1 MANKI
6 SVSVMCSDLMNLE
19 RDIKTLERNGVDW
32 LHIDV
37 MDAHFVPNLTFGPD
51 FPNAMHRV
59 TSMPLDIHLMTEEPE
74 FIASKIDIK
83 AGDIVSTHVELKRDL
98 SAFAAEIH
106 SKGAMFGVVL
116 NPDTDVEALAPY
128 MEYSDMVTL
137 MLVHP
142 GFAGAKLVE
151 GILDKVAVTRKW
163 LDEHGYSNVL
173 ISVDGSVSCERAE
186 LMAAM
191 GANVFVGGTA
201 GIYRKGMSLVDTIPA
216 FRAAIARYTLE
227 RSDI

>member
-6 SVSVMCSDLMNLE
+6 TVSVMCSDLMNLE
-19 RDIKTLERNGVDW
+19 RDIKELERNGVDW
-32 LHIDV
+32 LHIDI

-59 TSMPLDIHLMTEEPE
+59 TNMPLDIHLMCEDPE
-74 FIASKIDIK
+74 FICSKIDVH
-83 AGDIVSTHVELKRDL
+83 AGDIISTHVELKKDFTD
-98 SAFAAEIH
+98 FAAKIH
-106 SKGAMFGVVL
+106 EKGAMFGVVV
-116 NPDTDVEALAPY
+116 NPDTPVDSVAPH
-128 MEYSDMVTL
+128 MAYSDMVTL

-151 GILDKVAVTRKW
+151 GILDKVAEMRQS
-163 LDEHGYSNVL
+163 LDSNGYENVL

-186 LMAAM
+186 LMAGM

-201 GIYRKGMSLVDTIPA
+201 GVYRKGMELSESIPLL
-216 FRAAIARYTLE
+216 RAAI
-227 RSDI
+227 SK

>member
-37 MDAHFVPNLTFGPD
+37 MDGHFVPNLTFGPD

-83 AGDIVSTHVELKRDL
+83 AGDIVSTHVELNRDL
-98 SAFAAEIH
+98 SAFAADIH
-106 SKGAMFGVVL
+106 AKGAMFGVVV
-116 NPDTDVEALAPY
+116 NPDTDVEALAPH
-128 MEYSDMVTL
+128 MKYSDMVTL

-142 GFAGAKLVE
+142 GFAGAKLVD

-201 GIYRKGMSLVDTIPA
+201 GIYRKGMSLDDTIPA
-216 FRAAIARYTLE
+216 FRAAISR
-227 RSDI
+227 

>member
-83 AGDIVSTHVELKRDL
+83 AGDIVSTHVELNRDL

-106 SKGAMFGVVL
+106 AKGAMFGVVV
-116 NPDTDVEALAPY
+116 NPDTDVEALAPH

-201 GIYRKGMSLVDTIPA
+201 GIYRKGMSLDDTIPA
-216 FRAAIARYTLE
+216 FRAAISR
-227 RSDI
+227 

>member
-6 SVSVMCSDLMNLE
+6 TVSVMCSDLMNLE
-19 RDIKTLERNGVDW
+19 RDIKELERNGVDW
-32 LHIDV
+32 LHIDI

-59 TSMPLDIHLMTEEPE
+59 TNMPLDIHLMCEDPE
-74 FIASKIDIK
+74 FICSKIDVH
-83 AGDIVSTHVELKRDL
+83 AGDIISTHVELKKDFTD
-98 SAFAAEIH
+98 FAAKIH
-106 SKGAMFGVVL
+106 EKGAMFGVVV
-116 NPDTDVEALAPY
+116 NPDTPVDSVAPH
-128 MEYSDMVTL
+128 MAYSDMVTL

-151 GILDKVAVTRKW
+151 GILDKVAEMRQW
-163 LDEHGYSNVL
+163 LDSNGYENVL

-186 LMAAM
+186 LMAGM

-201 GIYRKGMSLVDTIPA
+201 GVYRKGMQLSESIPLL
-216 FRAAIARYTLE
+216 RAAI
-227 RSDI
+227 SK

>member
-6 SVSVMCSDLMNLE
+6 TVSVMCSDLMNLE
-19 RDIKTLERNGVDW
+19 RDIKELERNGVDW
-32 LHIDV
+32 LHIDI

-59 TSMPLDIHLMTEEPE
+59 TDMPLDIHLMCEDPE
-74 FIASKIDIK
+74 FIYSKIQINP
-83 AGDIVSTHVELKRDL
+83 GDIIPTHVELNKDFTE
-98 SAFAAEIH
+98 FAADVH
-106 SKGAMFGVVL
+106 AKGGMFGVVV
-116 NPDTDVEALAPY
+116 NPDTPVDSVAPH
-128 MEYSDMVTL
+128 MAYSDMVTL

-151 GILDKVAVTRKW
+151 GILDKVAEMRQW
-163 LDEHGYSNVL
+163 LDSNGYENVL

-186 LMAAM
+186 LMAGM

-201 GIYRKGMSLVDTIPA
+201 GVYRKGMELSESIPLL
-216 FRAAIARYTLE
+216 RAAI
-227 RSDI
+227 SK

>member
-6 SVSVMCSDLMNLE
+6 TVSVMCSDLMNLE
-19 RDIKTLERNGVDW
+19 RDIKELERNGVDW
-32 LHIDV
+32 LHIDI

-59 TSMPLDIHLMTEEPE
+59 TNMPLDIHLMCEDPE
-74 FIASKIDIK
+74 FICSKIDVH
-83 AGDIVSTHVELKRDL
+83 AGDIISTHVELKKDFTD
-98 SAFAAEIH
+98 FAAKIH
-106 SKGAMFGVVL
+106 EKGAMFGVVV
-116 NPDTDVEALAPY
+116 NPDTPVDSVAPH
-128 MEYSDMVTL
+128 MAYSDMVTL

-151 GILDKVAVTRKW
+151 GILGKVAEMRQW
-163 LDEHGYSNVL
+163 LDSNGYENVL

-186 LMAAM
+186 LMAGM

-201 GIYRKGMSLVDTIPA
+201 GVYRKGMELSESIPLL
-216 FRAAIARYTLE
+216 RAAI
-227 RSDI
+227 SK

>member
-1 MANKI
+1 MTNKI

-116 NPDTDVEALAPY
+116 NPDTDVEALAPH

-201 GIYRKGMSLVDTIPA
+201 GIYRKGMSLDDTIPA
-216 FRAAIARYTLE
+216 FRAAISR
-227 RSDI
+227 

>member
-37 MDAHFVPNLTFGPD
+37 MDGHFVPNLTFGPD

-74 FIASKIDIK
+74 FIASKIDIR
-83 AGDIVSTHVELKRDL
+83 AGDIVSTHVELNRDL

-106 SKGAMFGVVL
+106 AKGAMFGVVV
-116 NPDTDVEALAPY
+116 NPDTDVEALAPH
-128 MEYSDMVTL
+128 MKYSDMVTL

-201 GIYRKGMSLVDTIPA
+201 GIYRKGMSLDDTIPA
-216 FRAAIARYTLE
+216 FRAAISR
-227 RSDI
+227 

>member
-19 RDIKTLERNGVDW
+19 RDIKILERNGVDW

-59 TSMPLDIHLMTEEPE
+59 TSMPLDIHLMTEDPE

-83 AGDIVSTHVELKRDL
+83 AGDIVSTHVELNRDL

-106 SKGAMFGVVL
+106 SKGAMFGVVI
-116 NPDTDVEALAPY
+116 NPDTDVEALAPH
-128 MEYSDMVTL
+128 MKYSEMVTL

-163 LDEHGYSNVL
+163 LDEHGYADVL

-201 GIYRKGMSLVDTIPA
+201 GIYRKGMSLDDTIPA
-216 FRAAIARYTLE
+216 FRAAI
-227 RSDI
+227 SK

>member
-37 MDAHFVPNLTFGPD
+37 MDGHFVPNLTFGPD

-83 AGDIVSTHVELKRDL
+83 AGDIVSTHVELNRDL

-106 SKGAMFGVVL
+106 AKGAMFGVVV
-116 NPDTDVEALAPY
+116 NPDTDVEALAPH
-128 MEYSDMVTL
+128 MKYSDMVTL

-142 GFAGAKLVE
+142 GFAGAKLVD

-201 GIYRKGMSLVDTIPA
+201 GIYRKGMSLDDTIPA
-216 FRAAIARYTLE
+216 FRAAISR
-227 RSDI
+227 

>member
-59 TSMPLDIHLMTEEPE
+59 TSMPLDIHLMTEDPE

-83 AGDIVSTHVELKRDL
+83 AGDIVSTHVELNRDL
-98 SAFAAEIH
+98 SAFAADIH
-106 SKGAMFGVVL
+106 SKGAMFGVVV
-116 NPDTDVEALAPY
+116 NPDTDVEALAPH
-128 MEYSDMVTL
+128 MKYSDMVTL

-201 GIYRKGMSLVDTIPA
+201 GIYRKGMSLDDTIPA
-216 FRAAIARYTLE
+216 FRAAISR
-227 RSDI
+227 

>member
-6 SVSVMCSDLMNLE
+6 TVSVMCSDLMNLE
-19 RDIKTLERNGVDW
+19 RDIKELERNGVDW
-32 LHIDV
+32 LHIDI

-59 TSMPLDIHLMTEEPE
+59 TDMPLDIHLMCEDPE
-74 FIASKIDIK
+74 FICSKIDVH
-83 AGDIVSTHVELKRDL
+83 AGDIISTHVELKKDFTD
-98 SAFAAEIH
+98 FAAKIH
-106 SKGAMFGVVL
+106 KKGAMFGVVV
-116 NPDTDVEALAPY
+116 NPDTPVDSVAPH
-128 MEYSDMVTL
+128 MAYSDMVTL

-151 GILDKVAVTRKW
+151 GILDKVAEMRQW
-163 LDEHGYSNVL
+163 LDSNGYENVL

-186 LMAAM
+186 LMAGM

-201 GIYRKGMSLVDTIPA
+201 GVYRKGMELSESIPLL
-216 FRAAIARYTLE
+216 RAAI
-227 RSDI
+227 SK

>member
-59 TSMPLDIHLMTEEPE
+59 TSMPLDIHLMTEDPE

-83 AGDIVSTHVELKRDL
+83 AGDIVSTHVELNRDL

-106 SKGAMFGVVL
+106 AKGAMFGVVV
-116 NPDTDVEALAPY
+116 NPDTDVEALAPH
-128 MEYSDMVTL
+128 MKYSDMVTL

-201 GIYRKGMSLVDTIPA
+201 GIYRKGMSLDDTIPA
-216 FRAAIARYTLE
+216 FRAAISR
-227 RSDI
+227 

>member
-37 MDAHFVPNLTFGPD
+37 MDGHFVPNLTFGPD

-98 SAFAAEIH
+98 SSFAAEIH
-106 SKGAMFGVVL
+106 AKGAMFGVVV
-116 NPDTDVEALAPY
+116 NPDTDVEALAPH
-128 MEYSDMVTL
+128 MKYSDMVTL

-142 GFAGAKLVE
+142 GFAGAKLVD

-201 GIYRKGMSLVDTIPA
+201 GIYRKGMSLDDTIPA
-216 FRAAIARYTLE
+216 FRAAISR
-227 RSDI
+227 